1 VKSLLR
7 ILLLTL
13 AFNLNAQERI
23 SIGVLQDA
31 RLAVLGDDIGNEP
44 FTPDF
49 IVRLD
54 MEGIGRFRYMSLR
67 TEWEYADLAGGYYN
81 RGGIMVGVNY
91 IAKDFVLSA
100 HIGPN
105 IIKRRYMKAEGGV
118 LAWSF
123 NGELA
128 YNITDRISVI
138 ASNQLLN
145 RADVVNEPIRYSF
158 FTGIRYYLEK

>member
-1 VKSLLR
+1 MKSLLR

-23 SIGVLQDA
+23 SVGILQDA
-31 RLAVLGDDIGNEP
+31 KLAVLGDNIGNEP

-49 IVRLD
+49 ILRLD
-54 MEGIGRFRYMSLR
+54 MEGIGRFKYVSLR
-67 TEWEYADLAGGYYN
+67 IEWEYADLAGGYYN
-81 RGGIMVGVNY
+81 RMGGMVGVNY
-91 IAKDFVLSA
+91 IIKHFVLSA

-105 IIKRRYMKAEGGV
+105 IIKRRYMKTEGGV

-123 NGELA
+123 NGELS
-128 YNITDRISVI
+128 YNINDKISLI

-145 RADVVNEPIRYSF
+145 RADVINEPIRYSF
-158 FTGIRYYLEK
+158 FGGIKMYFTE

>member
-1 VKSLLR
+1 MKSLLR

-13 AFNLNAQERI
+13 AFNSYSQERI
-23 SIGVLQDA
+23 SVSVLQDA
-31 RLAVLGDDIGNEP
+31 KLAILGDDIGNDP
-44 FTPDF
+44 FTADF

-54 MEGIGRFRYMSLR
+54 MEGAGRFKYISLR
-67 TEWEYADLAGGYYN
+67 TEWEYADLAGGYYS
-81 RGGIMVGVNY
+81 RGGIMVGLNY
-91 IAKDFVLSA
+91 IVKNFVLSA

-105 IIKRRYMKAEGGV
+105 IIKRRYMKIEGGV

-158 FTGIRYYLEK
+158 FTGARFYLEK